1 MPSSNRYI
9 QRVVDP
15 LISEYLSGLP
25 AVMLVGPRATGKTTT
40 ALRFGAS
47 ALRMDRASSA
57 DAARA
62 DPDAALSAYDEPVV
76 IDEWQLVPEILGA
89 VKRAVDDDARA
100 GRFILTGSSGADLTS
115 AGWAATGRVV
125 RVPVWGLTQREL
137 LGDATARPFVSRLFN
152 GSIDGFGMPRT
163 VPTLTTYVDMALR
176 GAFPEV
182 INQPSERLRR
192 AWLSSYVD
200 QLVAR
205 DIALVGPTRDPVRLR
220 RYLRAVAANTA
231 GSPDHKTIY
240 EAAEV
245 NRTTARA
252 YDDALQSLLIV
263 EHLPAWAS
271 SRLGQ
276 LSGTEKRHITDT
288 GLLGPLLG
296 IDTRSVLRSADLL
309 GRVIDSFVTAQL
321 RAELPVCNEAPRLF
335 HLRESHGRQEIDLLI
350 EASDGRLVALEI
362 KAAASPP
369 AASARHLQWLRDRLG
384 DRFAFGAV
392 LHTGPLPYMID
403 DRIAA
408 LPICS
413 IWGAGKE

>member
-182 INQPSERLRR
+182 IN
-192 AWLSSYVD
+192 
-200 QLVAR
+200 
-205 DIALVGPTRDPVRLR
+205 
-220 RYLRAVAANTA
+220 
-231 GSPDHKTIY
+231 
-240 EAAEV
+240 
-245 NRTTARA
+245 
-252 YDDALQSLLIV
+252 
-263 EHLPAWAS
+263 
-271 SRLGQ
+271 
-276 LSGTEKRHITDT
+276 
-288 GLLGPLLG
+288 
-296 IDTRSVLRSADLL
+296 
-309 GRVIDSFVTAQL
+309 
-321 RAELPVCNEAPRLF
+321 
-335 HLRESHGRQEIDLLI
+335 
-350 EASDGRLVALEI
+350 
-362 KAAASPP
+362 
-369 AASARHLQWLRDRLG
+369 
-384 DRFAFGAV
+384 
-392 LHTGPLPYMID
+392 
-403 DRIAA
+403 
-408 LPICS
+408 
-413 IWGAGKE
+413 

>member
-1 MPSSNRYI
+1 M
-9 QRVVDP
+9 
-15 LISEYLSGLP
+15 
-25 AVMLVGPRATGKTTT
+25 
-40 ALRFGAS
+40 
-47 ALRMDRASSA
+47 
-57 DAARA
+57 
-62 DPDAALSAYDEPVV
+62 
-76 IDEWQLVPEILGA
+76 
-89 VKRAVDDDARA
+89 
-100 GRFILTGSSGADLTS
+100 
-115 AGWAATGRVV
+115 
-125 RVPVWGLTQREL
+125 
-137 LGDATARPFVSRLFN
+137 
-152 GSIDGFGMPRT
+152 
-163 VPTLTTYVDMALR
+163 
-176 GAFPEV
+176 
-182 INQPSERLRR
+182 
-192 AWLSSYVD
+192 
-200 QLVAR
+200 
-205 DIALVGPTRDPVRLR
+205 
-220 RYLRAVAANTA
+220 
-231 GSPDHKTIY
+231 
-240 EAAEV
+240 